1 MAANGQEAGKV
12 DGKSAK
18 ESMIPAE
25 LGATV
30 EELKKMV
37 KEEKG
42 VSSDISHV
50 SAKAYNKIKEETE
63 ALAQLVNVLATGVQK
78 NRAALDRLK
87 IDTAQELV
95 NVEIG
100 QRTKETPP
108 AMQVILSI
116 VLVEI
121 YFLMFV
127 KSHR

>member
-12 DGKSAK
+12 DGNK

-121 YFLMFV
+121 YYLMLV